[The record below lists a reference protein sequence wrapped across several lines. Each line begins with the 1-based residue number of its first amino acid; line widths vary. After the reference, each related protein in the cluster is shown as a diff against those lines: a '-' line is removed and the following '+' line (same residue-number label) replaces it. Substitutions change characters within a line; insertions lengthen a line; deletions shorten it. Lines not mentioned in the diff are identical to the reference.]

1 LNTRVGWVVIANVA
15 DKTDGLPTAAQRMLS
30 SRVDRSINVLGL
42 ARAVLADELLA
53 ADIPSE
59 K

>member
-1 LNTRVGWVVIANVA
+1 
-15 DKTDGLPTAAQRMLS
+15 MLS
-30 SRVDRSINVLGL
+30 PRVDHSINVLGL